1 MDKRVCLVLAATL
14 LCGLR
19 AYTQQAPLTEDP
31 MRRSSGFVVVVKTQ
45 SGRPVTD
52 LQQQDF
58 KVFDNNSIRPIIGFR
73 VITKT
78 ERPRYEITFERAT
91 GGRPNE
97 YHRVDIR
104 VDRPNLSVLAPLG
117 YYDWSVLPP
126 DGL

>member
-1 MDKRVCLVLAATL
+1 MHKRVCLVLAATL
-14 LCGLR
+14 LCGFR
-19 AYTQQAPLTEDP
+19 AYTQQAPPTEDL
-31 MRRSSGFVVVVKTQ
+31 MRRTSGFVVVVKAQ

-58 KVFDNNSIRPIIGFR
+58 KVLDNNSIRPIIGFR

-78 ERPRYEITFERAT
+78 GSPRYEITFERAT

-104 VDRPNLSVLAPLG
+104 VDRPNLKVLAPLG
-117 YYDWSVLPP
+117 YYDWSVLPG
-126 DGL
+126 GL

>member
-1 MDKRVCLVLAATL
+1 MNKRVCLFLAATL

-19 AYTQQAPLTEDP
+19 AHTQQAPVTEDP
-31 MRRSSGFVVVVKTQ
+31 MRRSSDFVVVVKTQ
-45 SGRPVTD
+45 SGRLVTD

-58 KVFDNNSIRPIIGFR
+58 KVLDNNSIRSIIGFR
-73 VITKT
+73 VITT
-78 ERPRYEITFERAT
+78 SEGPRYEIIFEPAT

-117 YYDWSVLPP
+117 YYDWSVLPG
-126 DGL
+126 GL

>member
-1 MDKRVCLVLAATL
+1 MDKRVCLFLAATL
-14 LCGLR
+14 FCGLR

-31 MRRSSGFVVVVKTQ
+31 MRRTSGFVVVVKAQ
-45 SGRPVTD
+45 SGSPVTD

-58 KVFDNNSIRPIIGFR
+58 KVLDNNSIRPIVGYR

-78 ERPRYEITFERAT
+78 KRPRYEITFERAT

-104 VDRPNLSVLAPLG
+104 VDRPNLRVLAPLG
-117 YYDWSVLPP
+117 YYDWSVLPG
-126 DGL
+126 GL

>member
-1 MDKRVCLVLAATL
+1 MNKRVCLFLAATL
-14 LCGLR
+14 FCGLR

-31 MRRSSGFVVVVKTQ
+31 MRRTSGFVVVVKAQ
-45 SGRPVTD
+45 SGSPVTD

-58 KVFDNNSIRPIIGFR
+58 KVLDNNSIRPIVGYR

-78 ERPRYEITFERAT
+78 KRPRYEITFERAT

-104 VDRPNLSVLAPLG
+104 VDRPNLRVLAPLG
-117 YYDWSVLPP
+117 YYDWSVLPG
-126 DGL
+126 GL